1 MILEESVREVIE
13 TARAEEVVGDFVNLK
28 KRGQNYLGLCPFHG
42 EKTPS
47 FNVNPARNIYKCFGC
62 GEAGDSVQFLMDLEQ
77 MTFPD
82 AIRWLARRYNIKL
95 KEKELSP
102 ELQAAQLQKESLI
115 LTNTW
120 AQNWFSKQLHDTDEG
135 KSVGLT
141 YFKQRGFRRDI
152 MDRYG
157 LGYAPNDRDAL
168 LRDATAAGYKK
179 EQLEQLGLIRHDRDF
194 FRDRVM
200 FTIHNLSG
208 KPIAFA
214 GRILRKDAKAPK
226 YINSPETEVYR
237 KSEVL
242 FGISQAKTTI
252 RKNDNVFLTEG
263 YTDVIS
269 LAQNGV
275 ENAVAS
281 SGTSLTDG
289 QVRLLRRLTQNVT
302 LLYDGDKAGIKA
314 ALRGVDVLLRQDLNV
329 RVVLLPDGADP
340 DSYVREV
347 GADAFKEYLR
357 EKSKDFL
364 LFKTDLLLEDTAGD
378 PIRRTDAVKE
388 VAESLALIPD
398 PIKRGQYVRECARLF
413 GVEEELLI
421 GQINK
426 QLAKQLQQFHEKR
439 EAQPRQPYNPQLTPR
454 PRPGG
459 SDGDWPGEEP
469 AWLDAESGSA
479 GPDSDL
485 PTPPPRPAVNL
496 FQGDAYQER
505 EIVRLLVNSGTRWY
519 DEESGITVARFLID
533 NIEDVIEEFD
543 AKLYQKIATLARDR
557 MVATGSPPE
566 FGWYSNHPDVEVKK
580 FAQDTSM
587 SAYHF
592 SPGWEKRY
600 DVVLRQ
606 PMPEENFQL
615 DSDSSLLHF
624 RLRKINRKCRRN
636 VEKIRE
642 FAAAGDDEKVMLY
655 LNLQTRLQQVRTE
668 LAAELGVVVI
678 DGS

>member
-157 LGYAPNDRDAL
+157 LGYAPNDRNAL

-242 FGISQAKTTI
+242 FGIAQAKTTI
-252 RKNDNVFLTEG
+252 RKTDNVFLTEG

-289 QVRLLRRLTQNVT
+289 QVRLLKRLTHNVT

-329 RVVLLPDGADP
+329 RVVLLPEGADP

-357 EKSKDFL
+357 EKSKNFL

-378 PIRRTDAVKE
+378 PIRRTEAVKE

-426 QLAKQLQQFHEKR
+426 LLAKQLRQFHEKR
-439 EAQPRQPYNPQLTPR
+439 EAQPRQPYNPQIAPR

-469 AWLDAESGSA
+469 AWLNAEPGA

-485 PTPPPRPAVNL
+485 PPPPRPQANL
-496 FQGDAYQER
+496 FRGDAYQER

-519 DEESGITVARFLID
+519 DEENGITVARFLID
-533 NIEDVIEEFD
+533 NIEDVLEEFD
-543 AKLYQKIATLARDR
+543 AKLYQKIATLAREHLQ
-557 MVATGSPPE
+557 VTGTPPD
-566 FGWYSNHPDVEVKK
+566 FGWYSNHPDTEVKK

-587 SAYHF
+587 SAHHF

-615 DSDSSLLHF
+615 DSDFALRHF

-642 FAAAGDDEKVMLY
+642 LAAAGDDDQVMLY
-655 LNLQTRLQQVRTE
+655 LTLQKRLQQVRTE